1 MKFRVLTLFPLFFE
15 SPLKQ
20 SIIGK
25 ALEKGLIE
33 VLVYNIRD
41 FVPAED
47 KHRITD
53 DAPYGGGCGMV
64 MKVPPIV
71 NSIEAAKKE
80 SSGSR
85 KVILL
90 SPRGARFDQAK
101 AKELSVIDNVIIVCG
116 RYEGID
122 ERVKAFVDEEVSIG
136 DYVLSG
142 GEPAAL
148 CVIDSVSRFIP
159 GVLGAEGSLAEE
171 SFSEGLLEYPHYT
184 RPEEFRGMK
193 VPAPLLSGNHVEIRK
208 WRRRESIRETTRS
221 RPELLESA
229 ALTEEDRELIK
240 ELTKGA

>member
-25 ALEKGLIE
+25 AVDKGLIE
-33 VLVYNIRD
+33 VFVYDIRD

-47 KHRITD
+47 KHRNTD

-64 MKVPPIV
+64 MKVPPVV
-71 NSIEAAKKE
+71 NSIEAAKKD
-80 SSGSR
+80 SSGSCR
-85 KVILL
+85 VVLL
-90 SPRGARFDQAK
+90 SPRGARFDHAK
-101 AKELSVIDNVIIVCG
+101 ARELSIVDNVIIVCG

-122 ERVKAFVDEEVSIG
+122 ERVRAFVDDEISIG

-148 CVIDSVSRFIP
+148 CVIDGVSRFIP
-159 GVLGAEGSLAEE
+159 GVLGAEGSLIEE

-184 RPEEFRGMK
+184 RPEDFRGMR
-193 VPAPLLSGNHVEIRK
+193 VPDTLLSGNHAEIRK
-208 WRRRESIRETTRS
+208 WRRRESLRETLRS

-229 ALTEEDRELIK
+229 ALTEEDKESIK
-240 ELTKGA
+240 ELTKGG